1 MLPDVA
7 LLFRAFNI
15 SFVSL
20 KMASS
25 VAMPYLK
32 PNWFPTSKLLV
43 RVLRYSVSLKYKVSL
58 KTFRKEVNNE
68 IGL

>member
-1 MLPDVA
+1 MLPEIA

-43 RVLRYSVSLKYKVSL
+43 RVLRHSVSLKYKVSL